1 MKHSTLYQLF
11 FFPIFIFLTS
21 PVIAGDP
28 IKVIPMYKSPSLG
41 VYSRVPGEVI
51 VKFKSGVKEEDIDKI
66 NKEVGA
72 KIIKSSFKPGKFKVL
87 KVNRNKTVDEV
98 IAKLNKNRKVAY
110 AEENS
115 IGFAQT
121 TPNDPL
127 YSLYQWHFDNP
138 VYGGI
143 NMENAWSITSGNSN
157 VTVAVLDSGVAYE
170 DYQGYLKHP
179 DFGQTNFVPGYDFIN
194 GDSHAND
201 DNGHGTHVTGTVAES
216 TNNRNKAGYIGAA
229 GIAYNTSIM
238 PIKVLDSQGY
248 GNVASVANGL
258 YWATDHGADVINMS
272 LSWPNGYNPGSTLED
287 AIRYAY
293 NQGVTLV
300 ASAGN
305 DGVGTVNYPA
315 AYNEY
320 VIAVGATRYD
330 EQKAYYSNW
339 GAALDITAP
348 GGDVTVDQN
357 GDGYGDGVLQATFDT
372 NGQYGYYFLQG
383 TSMAAP
389 HVSGVA
395 ALLIASGVTGPDNV
409 RAALENS
416 AEDKGDEGWDSI
428 YGHGLLDAY
437 AALTYLQ
444 PPPPN
449 QAPTANAGG
458 AYAGEVNT
466 PIYFIG
472 SGSTDPDG
480 DPLTYEWDFGDGG
493 TSFDPDP
500 QYSYQSTGVYT
511 VSLTVSDGLESDTD
525 ITAADIAGDLPGSGT
540 SPYSFETVIQTLEKA
555 KKGLAQASVVVTVT
569 DESGSR
575 ARGLTFDGT
584 WSGAYQATVT
594 LTTNKKGI
602 TFHTTPWVSTSQG
615 NFIFTVNEGSTR

>member
-1 MKHSTLYQLF
+1 M
-11 FFPIFIFLTS
+11 
-21 PVIAGDP
+21 
-28 IKVIPMYKSPSLG
+28 
-41 VYSRVPGEVI
+41 I
-51 VKFKSGVKEEDIDKI
+51 VKFKSGVKEEDIDEI
-66 NKEVGA
+66 NNEVGA
-72 KIIKSSFKPGKFKVL
+72 KIKKSSFKPGKFKVL
-87 KVNRNKTVDEV
+87 KVNRNKTVEEV
-98 IAKLNKNRKVAY
+98 IAKLNKNGKVDY

-115 IGFAQT
+115 IGFAQA
-121 TPNDPL
+121 TPDDPGFPL
-127 YSLYQWHFDNP
+127 QWHFDNP
-138 VYGGI
+138 VHGGI
-143 NMENAWSITSGNSN
+143 NMENAWNITSGSSD
-157 VTVAVLDSGVAYE
+157 VIVAVLYSGVAYE
-170 DYQGYLKHP
+170 DYQGYMKHP
-179 DFGQTNFVPGYDFIN
+179 DFSQTNFVQGYDFIN
-194 GDSHAND
+194 WDSHAND
-201 DNGHGTHVTGTVAES
+201 DNGHGTHVTGTIAES
-216 TNNRNKAGYIGAA
+216 TNNRNKAGYIGVA
-229 GIAYNTSIM
+229 GIASSTTIM
-238 PIKVLDSQGY
+238 PVKVMDSNGS
-248 GNVASVANGL
+248 VPLASLANGL

-272 LSWPNGYNPGSTLED
+272 LVWPPGYNPGSTLED

-305 DGVGTVNYPA
+305 DGVGTVCYPA
-315 AYNEY
+315 AYDAY

-330 EQKAYYSNW
+330 EQKTDYSNW

-348 GGDVTVDQN
+348 GGDLDVDQN
-357 GDGYGDGVLQATFDT
+357 GDGYPDGVLQAMIDT
-372 NGQYGYYFLQG
+372 SGWYGYAFAEG

-395 ALLIASGVTGPDNV
+395 ALLIANGVTGPDNV

-437 AALTYLQ
+437 AALSYLQ

-449 QAPTANAGG
+449 QAPTADAGG
-458 AYAGEVNT
+458 AYTGEVNT
-466 PIYFIG
+466 PINFIG

-493 TSFDPDP
+493 SSFDSDP
-500 QYSYQSTGVYT
+500 QYTYQSTGVYT

-525 ITAADIAGDLPGSGT
+525 STTADIYDELPGPGP
-540 SPYSFETVIQTLEKA
+540 SPYTFETVIQTEEKR

-575 ARGLTFDGT
+575 VRGLTFDGA

-594 LTTNKKGI
+594 LKTNKKGI
-602 TFHTTPWVSTSQG
+602 ASHTTPWVSTSQG
-615 NFIFTVNEGSTR
+615 NFIFTVDEGSAR